1 MRFALLG
8 DHRDGV
14 DLTSALTA
22 TGRHELVVYAG
33 PTTGLA
39 TLQRLGLTPRSIG
52 DLEEV
57 LADPEVDAVIVASSS
72 SVRAAQL
79 RRALQAE
86 CHVLCVHPA
95 DPSPDVAYEAAMIQA
110 DTGRVLLPMLPM
122 ALHPGIAR
130 LAELARGEP
139 MPRLLEME
147 IWSTE
152 EVLLDASEGH
162 RPSLPGWDALR
173 LIGGEIIE
181 IYLQSS
187 QAEMLP
193 GEPLL
198 VSGRFVNG
206 MLIQATYLPNQ
217 SQAACR
223 FSLVTTT
230 GRVTLAFEQGW
241 PGSAQWISLD
251 DGGAARTEELPSFH
265 PWAALIERF
274 EQAIEEALVRRP
286 TPGQPSDVC
295 LTRTPPM
302 LGWQDELRA
311 LELDDAARRSVERGR
326 SNTLDLQETTEA
338 ATFKGT
344 MTLVGC
350 SLIWLSVIVLILSV
364 WVPLLA
370 WLIVPLF
377 GVFLVMQT
385 LRWIV
390 PQGESKPPAPS
401 TEMPSANVP
410 AQKSNVHDTR
420 IKSG

>member
-8 DHRDGV
+8 DHRDGL
-14 DLTSALTA
+14 DLASALTA
-22 TGRHELVVYAG
+22 SGRHELSVYAG
-33 PTTGLA
+33 PAAGLVH
-39 TLQRLGLTPRSIG
+39 LQRLGLKPRSIG
-52 DLEEV
+52 DLEEA
-57 LADPEVDAVIVASSS
+57 LADPEVDAVIVASNPT
-72 SVRAAQL
+72 VRAAQL

-130 LAELARGEP
+130 LAELARGGP
-139 MPRLLEME
+139 MPRLLELE

-152 EVLLDASEGH
+152 EVLLDAVEGH
-162 RPSLPGWDALR
+162 KPSLPGWDAVR
-173 LIGGEIIE
+173 LIGGEIGE
-181 IYLQSS
+181 VFLQSS
-187 QAEMLP
+187 QAEMLA

-198 VSGRFVNG
+198 VSGRFLNG
-206 MLIQATYLPNQ
+206 MVFQATYLPNQ
-217 SQAACR
+217 SAAVCR

-230 GRVTLAFEQGW
+230 GRATLSFTQGW
-241 PGSAQWISLD
+241 PGPAQ
-251 DGGAARTEELPSFH
+251 GAFVDEEGMRPEEFVPFH

-274 EQAIEEALVRRP
+274 EQAIEEGLVKRP
-286 TPGQPSDVC
+286 LPGQPSDAC
-295 LTRTPPM
+295 LTKTPPT

-326 SNTLDLQETTEA
+326 SNTLDLQATTEE

-364 WVPLLA
+364 WFPLLA
-370 WLIVPLF
+370 WLIVPIF

-390 PQGESKPPAPS
+390 PPSEVKPDVASADPEPMPVMKS
-401 TEMPSANVP
+401 TAEE
-410 AQKSNVHDTR
+410 TR
-420 IKSG
+420 IKPG